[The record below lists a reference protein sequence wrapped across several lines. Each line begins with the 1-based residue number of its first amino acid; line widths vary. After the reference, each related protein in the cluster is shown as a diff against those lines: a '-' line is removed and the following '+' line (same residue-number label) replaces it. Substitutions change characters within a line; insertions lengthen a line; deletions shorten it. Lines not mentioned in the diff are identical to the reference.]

1 MIEKYKFSIYDCH
14 ENGARKIKTKIKNF
28 IEQTC
33 DLELHVDDILAVHLS
48 NKWFHPSKTKCQK
61 TLEIERSFYISLTCK
76 TRAHNKQK
84 EI

>member
-1 MIEKYKFSIYDCH
+1 MIEKHKLSIYDCH
-14 ENGARKIKTKIKNF
+14 ENGAKKIKTKIENF

-33 DLELHVDDILAVHLS
+33 DLELHVDTIHLS

-61 TLEIERSFYISLTCK
+61 ALEIERSFYTSLTCK
-76 TRAHNKQK
+76 MRAHNKQK